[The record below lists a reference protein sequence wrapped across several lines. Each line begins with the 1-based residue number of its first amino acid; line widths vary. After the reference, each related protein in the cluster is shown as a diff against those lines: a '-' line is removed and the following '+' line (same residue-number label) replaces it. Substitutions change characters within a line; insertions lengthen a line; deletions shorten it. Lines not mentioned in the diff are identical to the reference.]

1 MLRTVGRTPG
11 CVSGRSGVKP
21 RFAMLLLLCAPV
33 AAHALDHD
41 RLVAELARRAMDDE
55 MARAD
60 GYIYGMDVGQ
70 ALTELAHA
78 GRREPYGKLRA
89 LGLERL
95 VYRSA
100 ENPWADGFVVWRIKA
115 GTAPD
120 ASGTAEALRLAEGLR
135 AGARRL
141 GYAADL
147 EASRDILRAYLKHAY
162 VDRGVWLVRNYFNFG
177 TRSFASNSYLFG
189 YDADLLRQAADD
201 DPAFAEAAGHT
212 AKMIAG
218 LATREG
224 FLEEILQPEILT
236 AFPVGVPPAFSPNGI
251 RSVLNSCTVLERAT
265 AVAPDPGRRLLAL
278 ITAELDRQQAAGA
291 RVPRL
296 PLYWQFD
303 QPLEKHRAG
312 IATYGCLARLAHRL
326 RHPVAGRLGA
336 LVQRELGRSAGPLP
350 LYDLIEA
357 TYTARLLSPPA
368 GKP

>member
-1 MLRTVGRTPG
+1 MRRERVGAA
-11 CVSGRSGVKP
+11 SGRSGVKTG
-21 RFAMLLLLCAPV
+21 FAVVLLLCAPLV
-33 AAHALDHD
+33 ARALDHD
-41 RLVAELARRAMDDE
+41 RLVAELGRRVLADE
-55 MARAD
+55 MARDD
-60 GYIYGMDVGQ
+60 GFIYGMDVGQ

-78 GRREPYGKLRA
+78 GRREPYARLRD

-95 VYRSA
+95 VYRSG
-100 ENPWADGFVVWRIKA
+100 ENPWADGFVVWRVKR
-115 GTAPD
+115 GVAPD

-141 GYAADL
+141 GHAGDL
-147 EASRDILRAYLKHAY
+147 ESSRDILRAYLKHAY
-162 VDRGVWLVRNYFNFG
+162 VDRGVWLVRNYFNLG

-212 AKMIAG
+212 VKMIAM

-265 AVAPDPGRRLLAL
+265 AAAPEQGRRLLARV
-278 ITAELDRQQAAGA
+278 TAEMDRQQAAGA
-291 RVPRL
+291 PVPRL

-303 QPLEKHRAG
+303 RPLEKHRAG
-312 IATYGCLARLAHRL
+312 IAVYGCLARLAHRL
-326 RHPVAGRLGA
+326 RHPAAGRLGA
-336 LVQRELGRSAGPLP
+336 LVQRELGKSAGPLP
-350 LYDLIEA
+350 LYDLIET
-357 TYTARLLSPPA
+357 TYTARVLNAPA
-368 GKP
+368 GRP